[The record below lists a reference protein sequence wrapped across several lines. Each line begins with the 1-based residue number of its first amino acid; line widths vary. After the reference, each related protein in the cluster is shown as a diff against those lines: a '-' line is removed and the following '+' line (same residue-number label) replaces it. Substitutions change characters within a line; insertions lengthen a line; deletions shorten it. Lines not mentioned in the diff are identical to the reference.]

1 MDMIDAGRSES
12 GSRSSACRLS
22 VNSRASC
29 PVRGALTIV
38 VTAMLTTVVL
48 LASASTQAQT
58 LVITRGGSRP
68 VQPAPTANF
77 TGGARVEMLFEAL
90 DPSDATGGSVTFDPG
105 ARTAWHS
112 HPRGQILIVTA
123 GTGRVQ
129 RWGDPIEEIR
139 VGDVVQIPAGQ
150 KHWHGASPQA
160 SMTHIAITEHRDGSR
175 VQWMEPVS
183 DDQYNGAFP
192 GSEGR
197 ARAPAQPQLQ
207 SEQASRSSSSQPGP
221 VRPSGPLQQR
231 LAPGLAALTD
241 DVLYGDVWR
250 RPELSPRDR
259 SLVTVSV
266 LIATGKPAQLAGH
279 LGRALDNGV
288 QPSEASGLLAHLA
301 IYCGWPSVVS
311 ALEIY
316 DQVYTARRIDAGA
329 LRAVDPRLPPA
340 ASDAARARAVNEALA
355 AAAPKFV
362 QLTNDVV
369 FGDLWR
375 RPDLTPRD
383 RSLVTIAALA
393 AMGDDDQLEV
403 YLRLGIESGLTRAQI
418 TEAMTHLGFYAG
430 WGRATRAMTAVAR
443 TLGK

>member
-1 MDMIDAGRSES
+1 MIDADRPEL
-12 GSRSSACRLS
+12 GSRSSACRLGFDT
-22 VNSRASC
+22 RASG
-29 PVRGALTIV
+29 PVRGTLTNV
-38 VTAMLTTVVL
+38 VTATLATMAL
-48 LASASTQAQT
+48 LASASTEAQT

-68 VQPAPTANF
+68 VRPAPAQNF
-77 TGGARVEMLFEAL
+77 TGSAQVEMLFEAV
-90 DPSDATGGSVTFDPG
+90 DPSHASGGSVTFEPG
-105 ARTAWHS
+105 ARTTWHS

-139 VGDVVQIPAGQ
+139 AGDVVRIPAGQ
-150 KHWHGASPQA
+150 KHWHGASPHA

-175 VQWMEPVS
+175 VQWMEAVS
-183 DDQYNGAFP
+183 DEQYNGVPSAS
-192 GSEGR
+192 GGR
-197 ARAPAQPQLQ
+197 ASASQPQGPAAPQ
-207 SEQASRSSSSQPGP
+207 PPSPNAQAAPN
-221 VRPSGPLQQR
+221 RPSGPLQQR

-279 LGRALDNGV
+279 LGRAFDNGV

-311 ALEIY
+311 TLEVY
-316 DQVYTARRIDAGA
+316 DQVYTARKIDTGA
-329 LRAVDPRLPPA
+329 LREVGPRLPPP
-340 ASDAARARAVNEALA
+340 ASDAARARAVTEALSA
-355 AAAPKFV
+355 VAPKFV

-369 FGDLWR
+369 FDDLWR
-375 RPDLTPRD
+375 RSDLTLRD

-393 AMGDDDQLEV
+393 AMGENAQLELYV
-403 YLRLGIESGLTRAQI
+403 RRGIESGLTRAQI
-418 TEAMTHLGFYAG
+418 TEALTHLGFYAG
-430 WGRATRAMTAVAR
+430 WARATSAMTAVAR